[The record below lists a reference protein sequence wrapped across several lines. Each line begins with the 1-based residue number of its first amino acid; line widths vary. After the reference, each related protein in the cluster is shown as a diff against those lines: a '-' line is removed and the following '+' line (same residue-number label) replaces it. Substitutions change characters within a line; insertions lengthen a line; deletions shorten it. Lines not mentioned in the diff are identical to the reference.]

1 MTERKIDNQMQWL
14 DAVSSNIGDGVVL
27 TDKQG
32 FVIYVNNI
40 VKKIIQKEDKDIINK
55 TNDNIIDELR
65 KKLNDDSSCESA
77 EHRLHEQHFSY
88 TFNESIN
95 TKVCINMFINEVLD
109 NKGETIGKVIII
121 PNVEE
126 CDKAHQIIHKM
137 AHYDSLTGLANRALI
152 NEALEKIL
160 INAKENNT
168 KAAVAFLDLDNFKLI
183 NDTMGHDAGDVMLRK
198 ISAIVKSCID
208 ADDFAG
214 RLGGD
219 EFIIIMPEAEDMHK
233 LLEKMNKLIQG
244 ISKPIH
250 IKDKEF
256 YITASIGI
264 AYYPEHGEDVQ
275 EIIKNADTAMYSAKA
290 NGKNICHVFN
300 GEMNIEAL
308 EKLELVNDLRN
319 AVANNEFI
327 LHYQPQIDISNNEI
341 IGMEALIRWQHPT
354 KGLIP
359 PLSFIPLAE
368 ETGMILPI
376 GEWALREA
384 CLQSKQWQEEDRRPM
399 KVAVNLSIVQF
410 EHNNLVGI
418 VKKILKETGLSPKLL
433 EIEITESVALKCYD
447 CAYNKIKE
455 LKDIG
460 VNVSLD
466 DFGTGY
472 SSFNYLR
479 QLPVDTLK
487 IDKIFLDNLA
497 PNSDEEFI
505 MKTMIILAKRLNLR
519 VVAEGVETL
528 NQLEFLKKQKC
539 DTAQGFLFSK
549 PLPIGDFAKLISC
562 VAAS

>member
-447 CAYNKIKE
+447 
-455 LKDIG
+455 
-460 VNVSLD
+460 
-466 DFGTGY
+466 
-472 SSFNYLR
+472 
-479 QLPVDTLK
+479 
-487 IDKIFLDNLA
+487 
-497 PNSDEEFI
+497 
-505 MKTMIILAKRLNLR
+505 
-519 VVAEGVETL
+519 
-528 NQLEFLKKQKC
+528 
-539 DTAQGFLFSK
+539 
-549 PLPIGDFAKLISC
+549 
-562 VAAS
+562 

>member
-1 MTERKIDNQMQWL
+1 
-14 DAVSSNIGDGVVL
+14 
-27 TDKQG
+27 
-32 FVIYVNNI
+32 
-40 VKKIIQKEDKDIINK
+40 
-55 TNDNIIDELR
+55 
-65 KKLNDDSSCESA
+65 
-77 EHRLHEQHFSY
+77 
-88 TFNESIN
+88 
-95 TKVCINMFINEVLD
+95 
-109 NKGETIGKVIII
+109 
-121 PNVEE
+121 
-126 CDKAHQIIHKM
+126 
-137 AHYDSLTGLANRALI
+137 
-152 NEALEKIL
+152 
-160 INAKENNT
+160 
-168 KAAVAFLDLDNFKLI
+168 
-183 NDTMGHDAGDVMLRK
+183 
-198 ISAIVKSCID
+198 
-208 ADDFAG
+208 
-214 RLGGD
+214 
-219 EFIIIMPEAEDMHK
+219 
-233 LLEKMNKLIQG
+233 MNKLIQG

-300 GEMNIEAL
+300 DEMNIEAL
-308 EKLELVNDLRN
+308 EKFELVTDLRN
-319 AVANNEFI
+319 AVVNNEFI

-341 IGMEALIRWQHPT
+341 IGMEALIRWKHPT

-368 ETGMILPI
+368 ETGLILPI

-384 CLQSKQWQEEDRRPM
+384 CLQSKQWQEENRRPI

-410 EHNNLVGI
+410 EHNNLVRI
-418 VKKILKETGLSPKLL
+418 VKKILNETGLSPKLL
-433 EIEITESVALKCYD
+433 ELEITESVALKCYD

-455 LKDIG
+455 IKDIG

-487 IDKIFLDNLA
+487 IDKIFLANLA

-505 MKTMIILAKRLNLR
+505 MKTMIALAKRLKLR
-519 VVAEGVETL
+519 VIAEGVETL

-549 PLPIGDFAKLISC
+549 PLPIGDFEKLISR
-562 VAAS
+562 VTAS